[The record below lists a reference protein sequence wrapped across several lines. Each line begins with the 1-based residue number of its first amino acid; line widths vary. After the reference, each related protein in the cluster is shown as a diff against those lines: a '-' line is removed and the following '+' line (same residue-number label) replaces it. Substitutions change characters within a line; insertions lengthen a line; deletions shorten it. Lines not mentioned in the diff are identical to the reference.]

1 MTGSDGE
8 TVVLK
13 IPKLKKRD
21 IRPGDM
27 SDARKDGLSMERLQA
42 SPYVLGIY
50 GFCGLSQVIEVGDA
64 GGNIHDLIKTTRLRG
79 SETISSIDKLKIA
92 YQIVSAVSDMHSF
105 EKDGL
110 VSLVHNDICCHQFI
124 LSHGVYKLNDFHL
137 SQFQKKN
144 KHTNEV
150 CNSHNAYSR
159 WVSHIL
165 YLLVSTFQ
173 YHMLTLIFLG
183 VCIVQIGAFSRRSCV
198 FFKDVKPI

>member
-1 MTGSDGE
+1 M
-8 TVVLK
+8 LK
-13 IPKLKKRD
+13 IPKIKKRE
-21 IRPGDM
+21 INPMDM
-27 SDARKDGLSMERLQA
+27 SKARMDGLSMERLQA
-42 SPYVLGIY
+42 SPYVLDIY

-124 LSHGVYKLNDFHL
+124 LSHGVYKLNDFHM

-150 CNSHNAYSR
+150 CNSHNGYSR
-159 WVSHIL
+159 WVGHIFV
-165 YLLVSTFQ
+165 LVWFSTFPIP
-173 YHMLTLIFLG
+173 HVDTL
-183 VCIVQIGAFSRRSCV
+183 
-198 FFKDVKPI
+198 FFFCMYSTN